1 MGQLIKD
8 SNYTSPAFDKVRIV
22 MVGTT
27 EPGNIGAA
35 ARAIKNMSLSRLFL
49 VNPNKYPSAA
59 ATARASGADDVLSNA
74 VVCSSLEEALE
85 GVHLV
90 IGASARQRNIKW
102 KQMDVLDTCKEIQK
116 TLAKSRQQVA
126 VIFGTENSGLTNK
139 ELDLCH
145 ILMTIPGNPDYFSLN
160 VASAIQVFAYQ
171 YFVSNIQVDFES
183 SENELAS
190 FEELEGFYIHLE
202 QVLDHIDY
210 FDENRPKSLLMRRLR
225 RLFGRSYPEKEEVS
239 ILRGILKGIKPYNKK
254 PD

>member
-1 MGQLIKD
+1 MSQLIKE

-22 MVGTT
+22 MVDTT

-35 ARAIKNMSLSRLFL
+35 ARAMKNMSLSRLFL

-116 TLAKSRQQVA
+116 TLAKTKQQVA
-126 VIFGTENSGLTNK
+126 VIFGTENFGLTNK
-139 ELDLCH
+139 EIDLCH
-145 ILMTIPGNPDYFSLN
+145 ILMTIPGNP
-160 VASAIQVFAYQ
+160 
-171 YFVSNIQVDFES
+171 
-183 SENELAS
+183 
-190 FEELEGFYIHLE
+190 YIHLE